1 MRTVVTGASN
11 PFGAAIVQILLD
23 NGHQVRIFGGDADLA
38 DKFPAAQWHPGHVAT
53 PGSIEPV
60 LAEREVLIHAA
71 GLDALGKDKHANAMH
86 IERSALGA
94 RYGAERE
101 LLDQLILVAPQD
113 TGRYEQAHR
122 RAIEHVEAA
131 RKVPTTIITAADPE
145 DTAKHV
151 LSALDEAPHPGRY
164 PGRENDAVAA

>member
-1 MRTVVTGASN
+1 MTGASN
-11 PFGAAIVQILLD
+11 PFGAAIVQALLD
-23 NGHQVRIFGGDADLA
+23 QGHQVRIFGGDASLQET
-38 DKFPAAQWHPGHVAT
+38 FPAAQWHAGHVAT

-71 GLDALGKDKHANAMH
+71 GLDAPGKDKHAHAMH

-101 LLDQLILVAPQD
+101 LLDQLILVAPSD
-113 TGRYEQAHR
+113 MGRFEQAHE
-122 RAIEHVEAA
+122 RAKVTVEAC
-131 RKVPTTIITAADPE
+131 RKVSATVITASTPD

-151 LSALDEAPHPGRY
+151 LSALSEVPHLGRY
-164 PGRENDAVAA
+164 PGRENDALAA

>member
-1 MRTVVTGASN
+1 MTGADN
-11 PFGAAIVQILLD
+11 PFGAAIVQALLD
-23 NGHQVRIFGGDADLA
+23 NGHQVRIFGGDASLQ

-60 LAEREVLIHAA
+60 LAEREVLVHAA
-71 GLDALGKDKHANAMH
+71 GLDAPGKDKHAHAMH

-101 LLDQLILVAPQD
+101 LLDQLILVAPSD
-113 TGRYEQAHR
+113 MGRFEQAHR
-122 RAIEHVEAA
+122 RAIEHAEAA
-131 RKVPTTIITAADPE
+131 RKVSATVITASTPD
-145 DTAKHV
+145 DTAQHV
-151 LSALDEAPHPGRY
+151 LSALGEVAHHGRY